1 MFYMNTVTIL
11 EQRLE
16 FLEGMKE
23 TAKLCDWPE
32 AAIEDL
38 GEVLLREVIRI
49 DNLMF
54 DTYEATENQ
63 VLAVSTWEDSMEELR
78 HWLTLILGIKVKF
91 I

>member
-1 MFYMNTVTIL
+1 MFYMDTVTIL
-11 EQRLE
+11 EQRLG
-16 FLEGMKE
+16 FLEGMKD
-23 TAKLCDWPE
+23 TAKLCDWSD
-32 AAIEDL
+32 ADVEDL
-38 GEVLLREVIRI
+38 GAVLLQEVIRI

-54 DTYEATENQ
+54 DTFEATENQ